1 MSHRLVSIGNGPGVL
16 RARRTGDTPQTLSGC
31 TFNSRTMTRLTFTAP
46 EGTEF
51 ELIDQAN
58 AGKPLTATSCSSS
71 PSRGTVFVTADAT
84 SASFVS
90 DSVIVDTAIPGVD
103 LPLVSGFLMLRNGV
117 RYRIDSSQVT
127 WLRDRNGNMLNFA
140 TVNVNSVRRGQA

>member
-1 MSHRLVSIGNGPGVL
+1 
-16 RARRTGDTPQTLSGC
+16 
-31 TFNSRTMTRLTFTAP
+31 MTRLTFTAP